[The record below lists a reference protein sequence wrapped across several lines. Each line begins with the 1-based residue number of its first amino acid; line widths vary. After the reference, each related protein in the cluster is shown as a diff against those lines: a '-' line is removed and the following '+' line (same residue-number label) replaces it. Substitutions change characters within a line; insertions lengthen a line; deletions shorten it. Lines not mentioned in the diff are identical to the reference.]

1 MFKTMFRK
9 TTLGTGGLAVIG
21 VLFIGIMLLANL
33 TLRGAKFDL
42 TADRLYTISDGT
54 EHIVQSLKE
63 PVNLYLFF
71 SEKTATPIPQLRN
84 HGIRVRELL
93 EELASR
99 AGGKLTLKIVD
110 PQPFSE
116 EEDRAT
122 ELGVTSVPIGASGEK
137 LYLGLAA
144 TNSTDGKEAIPFLD
158 PQLEEQLEYDVA
170 KLIHKLSS
178 AKKPV
183 VGWLSSLPMQG
194 DFDMQTGRPRPPWVV
209 YAQVEQLYTVRN
221 LEPSLTTIG
230 NDVDVLVLVHPKELP
245 PAALYAIDQ
254 FAMRGGHILAFIDPS
269 AQADQAG
276 ADPNNPMAQFAADK
290 SSHLE
295 PLLASWGL
303 DFKND
308 QVVADLERGLT
319 VSMREGE
326 APSQHIAILGF
337 DASSMAKDVIT
348 ARLDSVNVATAGSLT
363 AIDPAK
369 MAGTKLT
376 VEPLIKTS
384 KQAGLLPVQRITMM
398 SDPGS
403 LRDGFKPSGEL
414 IVAARVSGTAATA
427 FPNGPPAGVTAAAD
441 ALKAS
446 AKPLNVVVIADT
458 DVLSDMMWV
467 QQRNFF
473 GQTIAQPFANN
484 GEMVWNALDNLGG
497 SNDLISIRARAAY
510 SRPFER
516 VEALRRTADAQFR
529 STEQQLEAQLQQTE
543 EQLNKL
549 QTAQPGGS
557 EAILSPEA
565 AQAIDR
571 FQEEKLRIRKELRST
586 KAQLEQDIKSL
597 GFRMKLYNVLLMP
610 LLVTAFG
617 LLVALWRKRRRH
629 AIAMLRK
636 GAAT

>member
-1 MFKTMFRK
+1 MFKK
-9 TTLGTGGLAVIG
+9 SHLGTGGLAVVG
-21 VLFIGIMLLANL
+21 LLFVGIMLLANL
-33 TLRGAKFDL
+33 LLRGAKFDL
-42 TADRLYTISDGT
+42 TSDNLYTISDGT
-54 EHIVQSLKE
+54 ERIVHGLKE
-63 PVNLYLFF
+63 PVNLYFFF

-84 HGIRVRELL
+84 HGVRVRELL
-93 EELASR
+93 EELVSR
-99 AGGKLTLKIVD
+99 SDGKLTLRAID

-116 EEDRAT
+116 EEDRAQ
-122 ELGVTSVPIGASGEK
+122 ELGVTSMPLGATGDK

-144 TNSTDGKEAIPFLD
+144 TNSTDGKEAIAFLD

-178 AKKPV
+178 AKKPTI
-183 VGWLSSLPMQG
+183 GWLSSLPMQG

-209 YAQVEQLYTVRN
+209 YGQIEQLYTVRN
-221 LEPSLTTIG
+221 LESSLTSIAS
-230 NDVDVLVLVHPKELP
+230 DIDVLVIVHPKDLP

-254 FAMRGGHILAFIDPS
+254 FAMRGGRILAFVDPN
-269 AQADQAG
+269 AQQDQSG
-276 ADPNNPMAQFAADK
+276 ADPNNPMAQMSADK
-290 SSHLE
+290 SSRLE

-303 DFKND
+303 EFKPD
-308 QVVADLERGLT
+308 QVVADLERGIT

-326 APSQHIAILGF
+326 PPSQHIAILGF
-337 DASSMAKDVIT
+337 DQKSMTKDMIT
-348 ARLDSVNVATAGSLT
+348 ARLDSITMATAGSLT
-363 AIDPAK
+363 AIAAAK
-369 MAGTKLT
+369 MGSAKIT

-384 KQAGLLPVQRITMM
+384 SQAGLIPVQRIVMM

-403 LRDGFKPSGEL
+403 LRDGFKPTGEI
-414 IVAARVSGTAATA
+414 IVAARVNGTGVSA
-427 FPNGPPAGVTAAAD
+427 FPDGPPPGVAASPD

-446 AKPLNVVVIADT
+446 AQPLNVVVIADS
-458 DVLSDMMWV
+458 DLLSDFMWV

-484 GEMVWNALDNLGG
+484 GELVWNALDNLGG
-497 SNDLISIRARAAY
+497 SNDLISIRGRAAY

-516 VEALRRTADAQFR
+516 VEELRRTADARFR
-529 STEQQLEAQLQQTE
+529 STEQQLETELQQTE

-549 QTAQPGGS
+549 QAAQPGGT

-571 FQEEKLRIRKELRST
+571 FQAEKLRIRKELRST

-597 GFRMKLYNVLLMP
+597 GMRMKLINVLTMP
-610 LLVTAFG
+610 LIVTALG
-617 LLVALWRKRRRH
+617 LMVALWRKRRRH

-636 GAAT
+636 GGAA

>member
-1 MFKTMFRK
+1 MFKTMFK
-9 TTLGTGGLAVIG
+9 KSHLGAGGLAVVG

-33 TLRGAKFDL
+33 LLRGAKFDL
-42 TADRLYTISDGT
+42 TADKLYTISDGT
-54 EHIVQSLKE
+54 EHIVHSLKE

-93 EELASR
+93 EELVARSD
-99 AGGKLTLKIVD
+99 GKLTLKVID
-110 PQPFSE
+110 PQPFTE

-122 ELGVTSVPIGASGEK
+122 ELGVQSVPVGASGEK

-144 TNSTDGKEAIPFLD
+144 TNSTDGKESIAFLD
-158 PQLEEQLEYDVA
+158 PQTEEQLEYDVA

-194 DFDMQTGRPRPPWVV
+194 DFDMQTGRPRQPWVV
-209 YAQVEQLYTVRN
+209 YGQVEQLYTVRN

-230 NDVDVLVLVHPKELP
+230 NDVDVLVIVHPKELP

-254 FAMRGGHILAFIDPS
+254 FAMRGGHILAFVDPN
-269 AQADQAG
+269 AQSDQSG
-276 ADPNNPMAQFAADK
+276 ADPNNPMAQMTADK

-295 PLLASWGL
+295 PLLSSWGL
-303 DFKND
+303 EFKPD

-326 APSQHIAILGF
+326 PPAQHIAILGL
-337 DASSMAKDVIT
+337 DGSSMAKDVIT
-348 ARLDSVNVATAGSLT
+348 ARLDSVNMATAGSLK
-363 AIDPAK
+363 AIV
-369 MAGTKLT
+369 GTKLK

-403 LRDGFKPSGEL
+403 LRDGFKPIGEL
-414 IVAARVSGTAATA
+414 IVAARVSGSAVSA
-427 FPNGPPAGVTAAAD
+427 FPNGPPAGVAATPD

-446 AKPLNVVVIADT
+446 AKPLNVVVIADS
-458 DVLSDMMWV
+458 DLLSDFMWV
-467 QQRNFF
+467 QQRSFF

-484 GEMVWNALDNLGG
+484 GELVWNALDNLGG
-497 SNDLISIRARAAY
+497 SDDLISIRGRAAY
-510 SRPFER
+510 SRPFDR
-516 VEALRRTADAQFR
+516 VEALRRNADTQFR
-529 STEQQLEAQLQQTE
+529 AKEQQLETQLQQTE
-543 EQLNKL
+543 DQLNKL
-549 QTAQPGGS
+549 QSAQPGGN

-565 AQAIDR
+565 AKAIDR
-571 FQEEKLRIRKELRST
+571 FQEDKLRIRKELRST

-597 GFRMKLYNVLLMP
+597 GFRMKLYNVALVP
-610 LLVTAFG
+610 IIVTAMG

-636 GAAT
+636 GGAA